1 MAEKEEGNVEY
12 KLFLKPKNE
21 DRIKELISQMGYRLN
36 EGNGECVYILGIT
49 DLGEAI
55 GLKNEEYESSMTYL
69 NMLLKANNSK
79 NRSTFEKK
87 ITDDRTLYEILLEK
101 V

>member
-55 GLKNEEYESSMTYL
+55 GLKNEEYESSSEDETTDEES
-69 NMLLKANNSK
+69 NNI
-79 NRSTFEKK
+79 KK
-87 ITDDRTLYEILLEK
+87 MSI
-101 V
+101 